1 VSYQN
6 FAMKTNRIQQI
17 EAYAAQMMT
26 GPFAVEAF
34 RIAHEMPHVRRVY
47 ANALRLAQ
55 AEGYPHLDR
64 VAAAALLHDIGLP
77 VVDKRSDHP
86 RVGAELAGQF
96 LRENELFAPDEI
108 DEICE
113 AIVHHG
119 RLDGNQPLLHI
130 LRDADI
136 LDLLGNVGI
145 MRAFT
150 SKAYLPVYDPDHPHG
165 ETWGITANDI
175 TRRFQA
181 GLGFGSTILDH
192 LNFQISCYENLCT
205 ETAREWGRPLRDT
218 IRQFIIQ
225 FAKEVG
231 RYPE

>member
-1 VSYQN
+1 MMN
-6 FAMKTNRIQQI
+6 DRIQQI

-26 GPFAVEAF
+26 GPFVVEAF
-34 RIAHEMPHVRRVY
+34 RIAHDLPHVRRVY

-55 AEGYPHLDR
+55 AEGYPHQDR

-77 VVDKRSDHP
+77 VVEKRGDHP
-86 RVGAELAGQF
+86 TAGAELAGRF
-96 LRENELFAPDEI
+96 LQENKLFTPDEI
-108 DEICE
+108 AEICE

-119 RLDGNQPLLHI
+119 RLDGDTPLIHF

-136 LDLLGNVGI
+136 LDLLGTIGI

-150 SKAYLPVYDPDHPHG
+150 SKAYLPVFDPDHPRG

-192 LNFQISCYENLCT
+192 LNFQISCYENL
-205 ETAREWGRPLRDT
+205 
-218 IRQFIIQ
+218 
-225 FAKEVG
+225 
-231 RYPE
+231 